1 MGWKRA
7 ARTDKGVHAIANI
20 INCKLNIDKC
30 YITEEEEQSGELEK
44 EKEKQLTK
52 LEFKS
57 KLNFTKLINKINST
71 LTNVKVFCNYIFLS
85 LS

>member
-7 ARTDKGVHAIANI
+7 ARTDKGVHAIANV
-20 INCKLNIDKC
+20 INCKLNIEKC
-30 YITEEEEQSGELEK
+30 YITEEDQTSEVDK

-57 KLNFTKLINKINST
+57 KLNFTKLINKINSS
-71 LTNVKVFCNYIFLS
+71 LTNVKVFCNFLV
-85 LS
+85 LILF